1 MLSVRTPGKSNRGLP
16 PVAEM
21 SRPQQTRSDCGFT
34 LIEVVMIIVILGII
48 AAVAIPRFSGISD
61 ASKEAATQQEL
72 SVLKKAIVGD
82 ASVTAGGKMVNRGF
96 EGDVGFVPSR
106 LQDLVTKPDS
116 VSGYNPL
123 TRLGW
128 NGPYIDGSNDL
139 YLTDAWDAGYVYS
152 SSLRSIKSV
161 GGSDTISVTF

>member
-1 MLSVRTPGKSNRGLP
+1 MLLVKTPGKQNRGLP

-21 SRPQQTRSDCGFT
+21 TRPQQTRSDCGFT

-48 AAVAIPRFSGISD
+48 AAVAIPRFGDMSN

-72 SVLKKAIVGD
+72 AILKKAIVGD
-82 ASVTAGGKMVNRGF
+82 ASITAGGKMVNRGF

-116 VSGYNPL
+116 VSSYNPL

-128 NGPYIDGSNDL
+128 NGPYIDGSNGL
-139 YLTDAWDAGYVYS
+139 YLTDAWSSNYVYTP
-152 SSLRSIKSV
+152 SLRVITSV
-161 GGSDTISVTF
+161 GGGDTISVTF